1 MDTRNKTEVLTMKI
15 TSKFAAILCAAAL
28 FMTVGCS
35 NGGETSSGSSEPNAS
50 GNSGTADVS
59 SASNSETNESG
70 TVSEEKIMD
79 SLNNGIIIDSVSGN
93 VYKNEMNANPISP
106 NIFCADPTAVEYN
119 GRLYVYGTND
129 QQQAEEGTRTTTP
142 ISNRLWYFPP
152 TIW

>member
-1 MDTRNKTEVLTMKI
+1 MIKRWTKQISAVDFVLFIGIINLKVSLDTRNKTEVLTMKI

-70 TVSEEKIMD
+70 TVSEEKI
-79 SLNNGIIIDSVSGN
+79 
-93 VYKNEMNANPISP
+93 
-106 NIFCADPTAVEYN
+106 
-119 GRLYVYGTND
+119 GRAHV
-129 QQQAEEGTRTTTP
+129 
-142 ISNRLWYFPP
+142 
-152 TIW
+152 